1 MRIEGTTKI
10 PPVAVQC
17 HQRHREELP
26 ESKRGRGRR
35 EQSPRSSSKGG
46 NPLAFLN
53 EKLEEFPIEGILDQ
67 YRIDFEG
74 SYEKIRAGAERFLKS
89 HDLKLSYE
97 PKENEDWKERLLLLM
112 EDFEKQL
119 EPMDYHCMMHKDEDV
134 PILDA
139 AVYAYGSAMDYLIGE
154 LYVRPAETLPP
165 EEAILFKRFMKLFS
179 SETNIGLGL
188 DSESFFIET
197 QMEYFSGY
205 YDDENFENLDEEE
218 KEEALFRKEVV
229 ANYQP
234 GGKYKKL
241 FDEID
246 ALVVK
251 PDELTRDLQAYLAKY
266 KGNAEKFNEWKLMG
280 VLLDG
285 IDIARC
291 INIFDW
297 TFNPEDDGVDENAED
312 NFYTATSLLN
322 FIFYSEHDT
331 FGESV
336 LDAINNGGEEMEAW
350 CSNFVVTK
358 EKDFDRRQRHFE
370 ESVEAVPKFS
380 QWLRDFYI
388 TAEKFDTNEYITG
401 SDEGQD

>member
-97 PKENEDWKERLLLLM
+97 PKENEDWRERLLLLM

-119 EPMDYHCMMHKDEDV
+119 EPMDYHCMMHKDDDV

-139 AVYAYGSAMDYLIGE
+139 AVYAYGSAMDYTIGE

-165 EEAILFKRFMKLFS
+165 EEAMLFKRFMKLFS

-205 YDDENFENLDEEE
+205 YDDENFENLDEDE
-218 KEEALFRKEVV
+218 KKEALFRKEVV

-251 PDELTRDLQAYLAKY
+251 PDELTRDLQAYLTKY

-297 TFNPEDDGVDENAED
+297 TFNPENDGVDENAED
-312 NFYTATSLLN
+312 SFYTASSLLN
-322 FIFYSEHDT
+322 FIFYSEYDT

-336 LDAINNGGEEMEAW
+336 LDAINSGAEDMLAW
-350 CSNFVVTK
+350 CNDFCITK
-358 EKDFDRRQRHFE
+358 ENNFKERQEYFE
-370 ESVEAVPKFS
+370 ESVTAIPKLR
-380 QWLRDFYI
+380 QWLQDFYQA
-388 TAEKFDTNEYITG
+388 AEKFDTNEYTTG

>member
-97 PKENEDWKERLLLLM
+97 PKENEDWRERLLLLM

-119 EPMDYHCMMHKDEDV
+119 EPMDYHCMMHKDDDV

-139 AVYAYGSAMDYLIGE
+139 AVYAYGSAMDYTIGE

-165 EEAILFKRFMKLFS
+165 EEAMLFKRFMKLFS

-205 YDDENFENLDEEE
+205 YDDENFENLDEDE
-218 KEEALFRKEVV
+218 KKEALFRKEVV

-251 PDELTRDLQAYLAKY
+251 PDELTRDLQAYLTKY

-312 NFYTATSLLN
+312 SFYTASSLLN
-322 FIFYSEHDT
+322 FIFYSEYDT

-336 LDAINNGGEEMEAW
+336 LDAINSGAEDMLAW
-350 CSNFVVTK
+350 CNDFCITK
-358 EKDFDRRQRHFE
+358 ENNFKERQEYFE
-370 ESVEAVPKFS
+370 ESVTAIPKLR
-380 QWLRDFYI
+380 QWLQDFYQA
-388 TAEKFDTNEYITG
+388 AEKFDTNEYTTG

>member
-89 HDLKLSYE
+89 HDLKLNYE
-97 PKENEDWKERLLLLM
+97 PKENEDWRERLLLLM

-119 EPMDYHCMMHKDEDV
+119 EPMDYHCMMHKDDDV

-139 AVYAYGSAMDYLIGE
+139 AVYAYGSAMDYTIGE

-165 EEAILFKRFMKLFS
+165 EEAMLFKRFMKLFS

-205 YDDENFENLDEEE
+205 YDDENFENLDEDE
-218 KEEALFRKEVV
+218 KKEALFRKEVV

-251 PDELTRDLQAYLAKY
+251 PDELTRDLQAYLTKY

-297 TFNPEDDGVDENAED
+297 TFNPENDGVDENAED
-312 NFYTATSLLN
+312 SFYTASSLLN
-322 FIFYSEHDT
+322 FIFYSEYDT

-336 LDAINNGGEEMEAW
+336 LDAINSGAEDMLAW
-350 CSNFVVTK
+350 CNDFCITK
-358 EKDFDRRQRHFE
+358 ENNFKERQEYFE
-370 ESVEAVPKFS
+370 ESVTAIPKLR
-380 QWLRDFYI
+380 QWLQDFYQA
-388 TAEKFDTNEYITG
+388 AEKFDTNEYTTG

>member
-53 EKLEEFPIEGILDQ
+53 EKLEEFPIEGILDE

-97 PKENEDWKERLLLLM
+97 PRENEGWQDRLLLLM

-119 EPMDYHCMMHKDEDV
+119 EPMDYHCMMHKDDDE

-139 AVYAYGSAMDYLIGE
+139 AVYAYGSDMDYTIGE

-165 EEAILFKRFMKLFS
+165 EEAMLFKRFMKLFS
-179 SETNIGLGL
+179 SETNIGLGINS
-188 DSESFFIET
+188 DSFFVET
-197 QMEYFSGY
+197 QMEYFEGY
-205 YDDENFENLDEEE
+205 YDGADLEDMDEEDR
-218 KEEALFRKEVV
+218 KDALFRRAVV
-229 ANYQP
+229 ANYKP
-234 GGKYKKL
+234 GGKYKAL

-246 ALVVK
+246 HLDVN
-251 PDELTRDLQAYLAKY
+251 PSELTKDLQAYLTKY
-266 KGNAEKFNEWKLMG
+266 KDKQEKIDEWKLMG
-280 VLLDG
+280 VLLNG

-291 INIFDW
+291 INIYDW
-297 TFNPEDDGVDENAED
+297 TFNPDADGINEDAEE
-312 NFYTATSLLN
+312 YYYSASSLLN
-322 FIFYSEHDT
+322 FIFYSEYDT

-336 LDAINNGGEEMEAW
+336 LDAVNNGAEEMLAW
-350 CSNFVVTK
+350 CNHFCITK
-358 EKDFDRRQRHFE
+358 ENNFKKRQEYFE
-370 ESVEAVPKFS
+370 ESVTAIPKLRK
-380 QWLRDFYI
+380 WLQDFYQ
-388 TAEKFDTNEYITG
+388 TAEKFDTNEYTSR

>member
-35 EQSPRSSSKGG
+35 ELSPRSSSKGG

-97 PKENEDWKERLLLLM
+97 PKEKEDWKERLLLLM

-119 EPMDYHCMMHKDEDV
+119 EPMDYHCMMHKDDDV

-139 AVYAYGSAMDYLIGE
+139 AVYAYGSAMDYTIGE

-165 EEAILFKRFMKLFS
+165 EEAMLFKRFMKLFS
-179 SETNIGLGL
+179 SETNIGLGI

-197 QMEYFSGY
+197 QMEYFEGY
-205 YDDENFENLDEEE
+205 YDDENFENLDEDE
-218 KEEALFRKEVV
+218 KKEALFRKEVV
-229 ANYQP
+229 ANYKP

-251 PDELTRDLQAYLAKY
+251 PDELTRDLQAYLTKY

-312 NFYTATSLLN
+312 SFYTASSLLN
-322 FIFYSEHDT
+322 FIFYSEYDT

-336 LDAINNGGEEMEAW
+336 LDAINNGAEDMLAW
-350 CSNFVVTK
+350 CNDFCITK
-358 EKDFDRRQRHFE
+358 ENNFKERQEYFE
-370 ESVEAVPKFS
+370 ESVTAIPKLR
-380 QWLRDFYI
+380 QWLQDFYQA
-388 TAEKFDTNEYITG
+388 AEKFDTNEYTTG

>member
-35 EQSPRSSSKGG
+35 ELSPRSSSKGG

-67 YRIDFEG
+67 YRIDFKG

-97 PKENEDWKERLLLLM
+97 PKESEDWRERLLLLM

-119 EPMDYHCMMHKDEDV
+119 EPMDYHCMMHKDDDV

-139 AVYAYGSAMDYLIGE
+139 AVYAYGSAMDYTIGE

-165 EEAILFKRFMKLFS
+165 EEAMLFKRFMKLFS

-205 YDDENFENLDEEE
+205 YDDENFENLDEDE
-218 KEEALFRKEVV
+218 KKEALFRKEVV

-251 PDELTRDLQAYLAKY
+251 PDELTRDLQAYLTKY

-312 NFYTATSLLN
+312 SFYTASSLLN
-322 FIFYSEHDT
+322 FIFYSEYDT

-336 LDAINNGGEEMEAW
+336 LDAINSGAEDMLAW
-350 CSNFVVTK
+350 CNDFCITK
-358 EKDFDRRQRHFE
+358 ENNFKERQEYFE
-370 ESVEAVPKFS
+370 ESVTAIPKLR
-380 QWLRDFYI
+380 QWLQDFYQA
-388 TAEKFDTNEYITG
+388 AEKFDTNEYTTG